1 MINIL
6 LMILSLLIPVI
17 VLGHFFVRLLS
28 RQPDKYERI
37 YEAFLHV
44 NPAFTSGGHRQFAG
58 ACEELSRC
66 EPF

>member
-6 LMILSLLIPVI
+6 LIILPLLIPAI

-37 YEAFLHV
+37 YEAFLYV
-44 NPAFTSGGHRQFAG
+44 NPTFTSGGHRRFAG
-58 ACEELSRC
+58 SCEEIPHSQ
-66 EPF
+66 P